1 MAERRY
7 YWLKLKDDF
16 FRQKPI
22 KKLRLMD
29 RGEIYTIVYLK
40 MQLESLSN
48 NGIIV
53 FEGVGDSFSEE
64 LAFQI
69 DEREEDVRATV
80 EFLAKHGLLIQ
91 LSETENF
98 LPQAVEN
105 TGSESSSARRMRE
118 LRERESSQSSFG
130 ASHCDARD
138 KREEIRDKREDKTED
153 TGVSSCAEPETVS
166 TPPVIS
172 LPLNDVTDYAVSQE
186 QSQEWAGLYPAVDV
200 IQQLRGMRGWLDAN
214 PQKRKTRRGIKKFI
228 NGWLSKEQDRG
239 GSLRQSVKTTQNTS
253 QARKSWAELAREMEA
268 AKHDP

>member
-105 TGSESSSARRMRE
+105 TGSESSSAIRMRE

-130 ASHCDARD
+130 ASQCDARE
-138 KREEIRDKREDKTED
+138 KREDKRDKREDKRED
-153 TGVSSCAEPETVS
+153 TCVSSCVEPETVS
-166 TPPVIS
+166 TPPVIT
-172 LPLNDVTDYAVSQE
+172 LPLNDGTEYFVTVE

-239 GSLRQSVKTTQNTS
+239 GSLRQSAKTTQNTP

>member
-91 LSETENF
+91 LSEKENF

-130 ASHCDARD
+130 ASQCDARD
-138 KREEIRDKREDKTED
+138 KREDKRED

-166 TPPVIS
+166 TPPVIT
-172 LPLNDVTDYAVSQE
+172 LPLNDGTEYFVTVE

-200 IQQLRGMRGWLDAN
+200 MQQLRGMRGWLDAN

-239 GSLRQSVKTTQNTS
+239 GSLRQSAKTKQNTP
-253 QARKSWAELAREMEA
+253 QTRKSWAELAREMEA